1 MEANKK
7 LMEMT
12 KKLNEFQKKLIS
24 PTNGKEISLNSI
36 EKDSIKELSLKN

>member
-12 KKLNEFQKKLIS
+12 KKLNEFQKRLIS
-24 PTNGKEISLNSI
+24 PTNKEQLSFNSI
-36 EKDSIKELSLKN
+36 EKDSSKEPSLSN